1 MKFIFRWIGF
11 ALGVVSL
18 NVLAGPAEI
27 DLIGLRMGQSEVADV
42 ARLGTKRFPP
52 DEEFWNLEIGGHKMP
67 CSVKFIDGKLSRI
80 LCFTG
85 DSSGTRNTA
94 ASNLQVH
101 EELKAGYLKKF
112 GKPDLDESQEVQN
125 RMGAK
130 FLQNKVRWN
139 DAIGNFL
146 SLENMSS
153 RVTAGIVLFVSEA
166 HQRRVQ
172 EEQAKKDAE
181 KKF

>member
-1 MKFIFRWIGF
+1 MKFIFRSIGF

-27 DLIGLRMGQSEVADV
+27 DLIGLRMGQSEMSDV
-42 ARLGTKRFPP
+42 ARIGTKTFPP
-52 DEEFWNLEIGGHKMP
+52 NDTFWNLEIGGHKMP
-67 CSVKFIDGKLSRI
+67 CLVKFIDSKLSRI
-80 LCFTG
+80 SCLTG
-85 DSSGTRNTA
+85 DGSGGRNTA

-130 FLQNKVRWN
+130 FLENKVKWS
-139 DAIGNFL
+139 DAIGNVL
-146 SLENMSS
+146 SLENMTS
-153 RVTAGIVLFVSEA
+153 RVTSGSVLFVSEA
-166 HQRRVQ
+166 ELRRSQ
-172 EEQAKKDAE
+172 EDRAKKDAE